1 MELTKV
7 DSYDYTLIP
16 GVVQV
21 SLEGTNDPTLVDI
34 LSELDRSNGRL
45 YVEGQY
51 FLYTGYDI
59 VKHKGSTFLNLSVTT
74 IN

>member
-7 DSYDYTLIP
+7 DAYDYTLIP

-21 SLEGTNDPTLVDI
+21 YLEGTNDPTLVDI

-59 VKHKGSTFLNLSVTT
+59 VKHQGSTFLNLSVTT